1 MCNVLTER
9 DKKRLVLARTV
20 ATWSKDKATAKVGAA
35 IADAQGRV
43 IALGYNG
50 FPGGIDDTDER
61 FDNAEEKNETIL
73 HAEMNAV
80 LIANRLAEGG
90 TLYVVGKPVCS
101 RCASVIIQA
110 GIRRVV
116 GEYPCKP
123 DSKWT
128 PSGLRALEMFREAKV
143 RFTQHFMSVP
153 YSTDFP
159 ELA

>member
-1 MCNVLTER
+1 MCNVLTEWDER
-9 DKKRLVLARTV
+9 RLILAQTV
-20 ATWSKDKATAKVGAA
+20 ASWSKDKDTAKVGAA
-35 IADAQGRV
+35 LADAQGRV

-50 FPGGIDDTDER
+50 SPWGIEDTSDR
-61 FDNAEEKNETIL
+61 FSNNEEKNETIL

-80 LIANRLAEGG
+80 LIANRSAQGG

-110 GIRRVV
+110 GICRVV

-123 DSKWT
+123 TSKWT

-143 RFTQHFMSVP
+143 KFTPHHVSVP
-153 YSTDFP
+153 CADDPSKD
-159 ELA
+159 A